1 MSFLSYM
8 ITFLGLCGRWIYPM
22 FDCMERSEDG
32 LCVLYFLFLWLVGV
46 VVLSLFLALLLSSFS
61 GMGKQSYIENPI
73 W

>member
-1 MSFLSYM
+1 M

-32 LCVLYFLFLWLVGV
+32 LCVLYFLFLWLIGV
-46 VVLSLFLALLLSSFS
+46 IVLSLFLALLLSSFS
-61 GMGKQSYIENPI
+61 GMGKQDYIDNPV